1 MLPLSP
7 LPPSSCQSP
16 HLPPTLIVNHPPL
29 RLGIIHGHQILPIGD
44 SDLLYSLA
52 TTMDVDVLVSG
63 STHKFK
69 AFESGGKFFVDPGS
83 ATGAWCSVWPVM
95 EEEQEGEEVAGGGGE
110 EKDTEGAS
118 ESAKDGSDEAQQKKG
133 EQSKEAKANGGTDKE
148 TQESTASKDKTSVT
162 APIKPAKAYP
172 DPIPSFVLLD
182 IQGPT
187 IMSYVY
193 QLING
198 EVKVEKIEYRKNMD
212 APSTTGGV
220 AMGREASGGGYGAE
234 MGVGGGM
241 AGPRW

>member
-1 MLPLSP
+1 
-7 LPPSSCQSP
+7 
-16 HLPPTLIVNHPPL
+16 
-29 RLGIIHGHQILPIGD
+29 
-44 SDLLYSLA
+44 
-52 TTMDVDVLVSG
+52 MDVDVLVSG

-83 ATGAWCSVWPVM
+83 ATGAWCSVWPVT
-95 EEEQEGEEVAGGGGE
+95 EEETEEALGPSTEGEEKKE
-110 EKDTEGAS
+110 TEGVSGS
-118 ESAKDGSDEAQQKKG
+118 EKEGSGEDQQKKI
-133 EQSKEAKANGGTDKE
+133 EQGKEAKANGGSDKE
-148 TQESTASKDKTSVT
+148 TQDSTTASKDKTPAS
-162 APIKPAKAYP
+162 APTKPAKAYP

-212 APSTTGGV
+212 APSSAAGV
-220 AMGREASGGGYGAE
+220 GMGREGSGGAYGAE